1 MRKKVRV
8 SLPKLI
14 HEVIYIDIQ
23 YFKLR
28 KETLYNLIIQG
39 LGFEK
44 LLEIGGDLLDERKTI
59 SFNLNDIN
67 TELFQEM
74 MKFQKMEKESIFIN
88 KVFMTYANLHPSI
101 RERTINR
108 DLFMRIEQAVK
119 ENKSIK
125 IYYRKKLL
133 DGIPIE
139 LERDRESGYNYL
151 KVKIENQQ
159 YLYEMKDIEFVT

>member
-44 LLEIGGDLLDERKTI
+44 LLEIGGD
-59 SFNLNDIN
+59 IN

-74 MKFQKMEKESIFIN
+74 MKFQKTEKESVFLN
-88 KVFMTYANLHPSI
+88 KVFMTYVNLHPSL

-108 DLFMRIEQAVK
+108 NLFMRIEQAVK
-119 ENKSIK
+119 ESKSIK

-139 LERDRESGYNYL
+139 LERDRENGYNYL